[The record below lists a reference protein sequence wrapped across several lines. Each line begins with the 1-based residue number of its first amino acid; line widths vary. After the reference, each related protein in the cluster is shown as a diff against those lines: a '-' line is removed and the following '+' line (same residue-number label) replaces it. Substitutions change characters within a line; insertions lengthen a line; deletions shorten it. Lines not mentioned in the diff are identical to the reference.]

1 VGKRGERGLLPKPP
15 WLDPE
20 KVREAE
26 REALRVV
33 REALQGVRRDEL
45 ASAVLELY
53 REIPRESW
61 LVRGVA
67 RVLLGTVARKGEG
80 DVARLRGSRARR
92 LARLLHRG
100 AGGEQVQV
108 QLLRFELGLAQGPPH
123 LHARR
128 GRDAGAPRWWLAC
141 RA

>member
-80 DVARLRGSRARR
+80 AWLVYGVPELGDWHGYYIVALEGGRYRCSCFASSWGWRRARR
-92 LARLLHRG
+92 ICTHVAAVMLARRV
-100 AGGEQVQV
+100 GG
-108 QLLRFELGLAQGPPH
+108 
-123 LHARR
+123 
-128 GRDAGAPRWWLAC
+128 
-141 RA
+141 